1 MINEN
6 NDEIEVGGTMNNKL
20 DLMKEKVKILNEAAK
35 AYYQENREIMP
46 NIEYDRLYDELQE
59 LETET
64 GIVLSSSPTI
74 HVGYELLSDL
84 PKEAH
89 EKTMLSLDKTKDAG
103 VLKDWLGNQT
113 GLLSWKLDGLTIVL
127 TYLGGKLIKAVTRG
141 SGEVG
146 EVITNNAKV
155 FANLPLSIAYQENL
169 VLRGEAVIRY
179 SDFYKINQ
187 EIEDVASKY
196 KNPRNLCSGSVRQ
209 LNNKITA
216 ERNVNFFAFSV
227 VKAEGVDFGNSR
239 LHQMEW
245 LKNQGFEAVDYKKVD
260 GANLEETVEWF
271 ADQISGNDFPSDGLV
286 LTFDDIAYGESLGA
300 TAKFPKDSIAFK
312 WKDEI
317 KETKLLEIEWSA
329 SRTGL
334 INPIA
339 IFEPVELEGTTVS
352 RASVHNLSIMEGL
365 ELGLGDTIEVYK
377 ANMIIPQISENLTR
391 SGTAAIPEHCPVCEG
406 DTMIKQENGVK
417 SLYCPNEECQAKHV
431 KAFTHFVSRDA
442 MGIDGL
448 SEMTIEKLI
457 GKGLIKEF
465 ADIFHVDQ
473 YKEEIVTMEGFG
485 EKSFNNLVS
494 SVNKARKTTAVRLL
508 YSLGIPN
515 VGLSNAKNI
524 CRHFGYVWSEIQGA
538 DYEQLTQINGIGGIM
553 ATAYVSFFGNER
565 NQQILQDL
573 LQELELE
580 EIVVAESED
589 AGLLEGH
596 IFVITGSV
604 EKFKNRNEMKEAI
617 ETQGGKTTDSV
628 TSKTSYLINND
639 NLSNSTKNKKAK
651 ELGVPIITEDELLN
665 WIENGIRP

>member
-1 MINEN
+1 
-6 NDEIEVGGTMNNKL
+6 
-20 DLMKEKVKILNEAAK
+20 MKEKVRILNEAAK
-35 AYYQENREIMP
+35 AYYQENREIMA
-46 NIEYDRLYDELQE
+46 NIEYDKLYDELQE
-59 LETET
+59 LEQET
-64 GIVLSSSPTI
+64 GVVLSNSPTI
-74 HVGYELLSDL
+74 QVGYELLSNL

-89 EKTMLSLDKTKDAG
+89 EKVMLSLDKTKDAG
-103 VLKDWLGNQT
+103 ALKDWLGDQT

-127 TYLGGKLIKAVTRG
+127 TYLGGKLVKAVTRG
-141 SGEVG
+141 NGEVG

-155 FANLPLSIAYQENL
+155 FANVPLSIAYQGNL

-187 EIEDVASKY
+187 EIEDVAAKY

-209 LNNKITA
+209 LNNKVTA

-227 VKAEGVDFGNSR
+227 VRADDVNFENSR
-239 LHQMEW
+239 LFQMEW
-245 LKNQGFEAVDYKKVD
+245 LRNQGFEVVDYKKVSSAD
-260 GANLEETVEWF
+260 LEETVSWF
-271 ADQISGNDFPSDGLV
+271 ADQISKNDFPSDGLV

-300 TAKFPKDSIAFK
+300 TAKFPRDSIAFK
-312 WKDEI
+312 WRDEI

-391 SGTAAIPEHCPVCEG
+391 SGTAAIPELCPVCEG
-406 DTMIKQENGVK
+406 DTVIKQENGVK

-431 KAFTHFVSRDA
+431 KSFTHFVSRDA

-485 EKSFNNLVS
+485 EKSFNNLVA

-524 CRHFGYVWSEIQGA
+524 CKHFSHVWNEIQTA
-538 DYEQLTQINGIGGIM
+538 DYEQLIQINGIGGIM
-553 ATAYVSFFGNER
+553 AAAYVRFFENER

-573 LQELELE
+573 LQEIELE
-580 EIVVAESED
+580 AVTAAETEG
-589 AGLLEGH
+589 GLLEGH
-596 IFVITGSV
+596 VFVITGSV
-604 EKFKNRNEMKEAI
+604 EKFKNRNEMKEVI

-651 ELGVPIITEDELLN
+651 ELGVPIITEDQLLN
-665 WIENGIRP
+665 WIENGTRP